1 MKLLMTGAFNCTAE
15 QKLNIEKLG
24 CEVMFQQ
31 MENEPLSAEMFTADA
46 VICNGLFL
54 HNDLDKF
61 PNLKFVQLI
70 SAGLDRVPV
79 ERMNDK
85 GITLC
90 NARGVYSTP
99 MAEWALTG
107 VLTLYKHTNT
117 FYSNQQNHKW
127 IKDRNVKELT
137 GSKVCIVGCG
147 SVGTECAKMFK
158 HFASE
163 IIAVDIVK
171 PKSDLFD
178 NYYTINNVTEAVKN
192 VDVVILT
199 LPLTDETRNLFNKE
213 LFSHFKN
220 DAILVNIARG
230 AVVNEE
236 DLINVLK
243 NGEIG
248 GAVLDVF
255 STEPLN
261 EESELW
267 NFPNVIITPH
277 NSFVSPKNNERLYN
291 VIYNNL
297 KEYMK
302 GEENS

>member
-31 MENEPLSAEMFTADA
+31 MENEPLSQEMFTADA

-61 PNLKFVQLI
+61 QNLKFVQLT

-79 ERMNDK
+79 ERMKEK

-107 VLTLYKHTNT
+107 VLTLYKNTNT
-117 FYSNQQNHKW
+117 FYNNQQNHKW
-127 IKDRNVKELT
+127 VKDRSVKELS
-137 GSKVCIVGCG
+137 GSAICIVGCG

-158 HFASE
+158 PFAKE

-171 PKSDLFD
+171 PASDLYD
-178 NYYTINNVTEAVKN
+178 AYHTIKNISKAVEN
-192 VDVVILT
+192 ADVVILT
-199 LPLTDETRNLFNKE
+199 LPLTTETKNMFNKE
-213 LFSHFKN
+213 LLSQFKN

-236 DLINVLK
+236 DLINALK
-243 NGEIG
+243 ENKLG

-255 STEPLN
+255 ETEPLS

-267 NFPNVIITPH
+267 DLENVIITPH

-291 VIYNNL
+291 VVYNNL
-297 KEYMK
+297 KEFMK

>member
-1 MKLLMTGAFNCTAE
+1 MKLLMTGAFNCIAE

-31 MENEPLSAEMFTADA
+31 MENEPLSQEIYEAEAI
-46 VICNGLFL
+46 ICNGLFL
-54 HNDLDKF
+54 YNDLDKF
-61 PNLKFVQLI
+61 PNLKFVQLT

-79 ERMNDK
+79 ERMKEK

-107 VLTLYKHTNT
+107 VLTLYKHTNE

-127 IKDRNVKELT
+127 VKDRNIKELS
-137 GSKVCIVGCG
+137 GSKICIVGCG
-147 SVGTECAKMFK
+147 SVGTESAKMFK
-158 HFASE
+158 PFASE

-171 PKSDLFD
+171 PASDLYD
-178 NYYTINNVTEAVKN
+178 AYYTIKNISKAVEN
-192 VDVVILT
+192 ADVVILT
-199 LPLTDETRNLFNKE
+199 LPLTDETRNMFNKE
-213 LFSHFKN
+213 ILSQFKN

-230 AVVNEE
+230 AVVSED
-236 DLINVLK
+236 DLINALK
-243 NGEIG
+243 ENKLG

-255 STEPLN
+255 NTEPLS

-267 NFPNVIITPH
+267 NMENVIITPH
-277 NSFVSPKNNERLYN
+277 NSFVSPKNAERLYN
-291 VIYNNL
+291 VVYNNL
-297 KEYMK
+297 KDFMK
-302 GEENS
+302 GEENT

>member
-31 MENEPLSAEMFTADA
+31 MENEPLSQEMYKADA

-61 PNLKFVQLI
+61 PNLKFVQLT
-70 SAGLDRVPV
+70 SAGLDRVTID
-79 ERMNDK
+79 RMNGK
-85 GITLC
+85 GIKLC

-107 VLTLYKHTNT
+107 VLTLYKHTNE

-127 IKDRNVKELT
+127 VKDRSVKELS
-137 GSKVCIVGCG
+137 GSTICIVGCG

-158 HFASE
+158 PFASE
-163 IIAVDIVK
+163 IIAVDIVQ
-171 PKSDLFD
+171 PTSDLFD
-178 NYYTINNVTEAVKN
+178 NNYTINNVAEAVQN
-192 VDVVILT
+192 ADVVILT
-199 LPLTDETRNLFNKE
+199 LPLTTETRNMFSKE
-213 LFSHFKN
+213 LLSQFKS

-230 AVVNEE
+230 AVVNED
-236 DLINVLK
+236 DLINALK
-243 NGEIG
+243 ENKLG

-255 STEPLN
+255 ETEPLG
-261 EESELW
+261 EKSELW
-267 NFPNVIITPH
+267 DFQNVVITPH
-277 NSFVSPKNNERLYN
+277 NSFVSPKNNERLYK
-291 VIYNNL
+291 VVYNNI
-297 KEYMK
+297 KDFMK

>member
-1 MKLLMTGAFNCTAE
+1 MKLLMTGAFNCTDE

-31 MENEPLSAEMFTADA
+31 MENEPLSQEMFTVDA

-54 HNDLDKF
+54 HNDLEKF
-61 PNLKFVQLI
+61 PNLKFVQLT

-79 ERMNDK
+79 QKMKYK
-85 GITLC
+85 GITLF

-99 MAEWALTG
+99 MAEWVLTG
-107 VLTLYKHTNT
+107 VLALYKHINT

-127 IKDRNVKELT
+127 VKDRNVKELS
-137 GSKVCIVGCG
+137 GSTICIVGCG
-147 SVGTECAKMFK
+147 SVGTECAKVFRS
-158 HFASE
+158 FASE

-171 PKSDLFD
+171 PASDLFD

-192 VDVVILT
+192 ADVVILT

-213 LFSHFKN
+213 LLSQFKN
-220 DAILVNIARG
+220 NAILVNISRG
-230 AVVNEE
+230 AVVNED
-236 DLINVLK
+236 DLINALK
-243 NGEIG
+243 EDKLG

-255 STEPLN
+255 NTEPLS

-267 NFPNVIITPH
+267 DLENVIITPH
-277 NSFVSPKNNERLYN
+277 NSFVSQKNNERLYK
-291 VIYNNL
+291 VVYNNL
-297 KEYMK
+297 KDFMK
-302 GEENS
+302 GEENK

>member
-24 CEVMFQQ
+24 CEIMFQQ
-31 MENEPLSAEMFTADA
+31 MENEPLSQEMFTVDA

-61 PNLKFVQLI
+61 PNLKLVQLT

-79 ERMNDK
+79 ERMKEK

-117 FYSNQQNHKW
+117 FYDNQQNHKW
-127 IKDRNVKELT
+127 VKDRSVKELS
-137 GSKVCIVGCG
+137 GSAICIVGCG

-158 HFASE
+158 PFANE

-171 PKSDLFD
+171 PVSDLYD
-178 NYYTINNVTEAVKN
+178 AYYTIKNISKAVEKA
-192 VDVVILT
+192 DVVILT
-199 LPLTDETRNLFNKE
+199 LPLTDETRNMFNKE
-213 LFSHFKN
+213 LISQFKN

-230 AVVNEE
+230 AVVNED
-236 DLINVLK
+236 DLINALK
-243 NGEIG
+243 NNELG

-255 STEPLN
+255 ETEPLS

-267 NFPNVIITPH
+267 DLENVIITPH

-291 VIYNNL
+291 VVYNNL
-297 KEYMK
+297 KEFMK

>member
-1 MKLLMTGAFNCTAE
+1 MKLLMTGAFNCTTE

-31 MENEPLSAEMFTADA
+31 MENEPLSQEMYKADA

-61 PNLKFVQLI
+61 PNLKFVQLT

-79 ERMNDK
+79 ERMKEK

-107 VLTLYKHTNT
+107 VLTLYKHTNA
-117 FYSNQQNHKW
+117 FYNNQQNHKW
-127 IKDRNVKELT
+127 VKDRNVKELS
-137 GSKVCIVGCG
+137 GSTICIVGCG

-158 HFASE
+158 PFAKE

-171 PKSDLFD
+171 PASDLYD
-178 NYYTINNVTEAVKN
+178 AYYTIKNISKAVEKA
-192 VDVVILT
+192 DVVILT
-199 LPLTDETRNLFNKE
+199 LPLTDETRNMFNKE
-213 LFSHFKN
+213 LISQFKN

-230 AVVNEE
+230 AVVNED
-236 DLINVLK
+236 DLINALK
-243 NGEIG
+243 ENKLG

-255 STEPLN
+255 ENEPLS

-267 NFPNVIITPH
+267 NLKNVIITPH
-277 NSFVSPKNNERLYN
+277 NSFVSPKNNERLYK
-291 VIYNNL
+291 VVYNNL
-297 KEYMK
+297 KDFMK
-302 GEENS
+302 GEENA

>member
-1 MKLLMTGAFNCTAE
+1 MKLLMTGAFNCTDE

-31 MENEPLSAEMFTADA
+31 MENEPLSQEMFTVDA

-54 HNDLDKF
+54 HNDLEKF
-61 PNLKFVQLI
+61 SNLKFVQLT

-79 ERMNDK
+79 QKMKDK
-85 GITLC
+85 GIKLY

-107 VLTLYKHTNT
+107 VLALYKNTNT
-117 FYSNQQNHKW
+117 FYSNQQKHKW
-127 IKDRNVKELT
+127 VKARSVKELS
-137 GSKVCIVGCG
+137 GSTICIVGCG

-158 HFASE
+158 PFASE

-171 PKSDLFD
+171 PTSDLFD
-178 NYYTINNVTEAVKN
+178 NYYTINNVSKAVKN
-192 VDVVILT
+192 SDVVILT
-199 LPLTDETRNLFNKE
+199 LPLTDETRNMFNKD
-213 LFSHFKN
+213 LFSQFKS

-230 AVVNEE
+230 AIVNEE
-236 DLINVLK
+236 DLINLLK
-243 NGEIG
+243 NGQLG

-267 NFPNVIITPH
+267 NMENVIITPH
-277 NSFVSPKNNERLYN
+277 NSFVSPKNNERLYKL
-291 VIYNNL
+291 IYNNL
-297 KEYMK
+297 KEFMK
-302 GEENS
+302 GEENK

>member
-31 MENEPLSAEMFTADA
+31 MENEPLSAEMFSADA
-46 VICNGLFL
+46 VICNSLFL

-61 PNLKFVQLI
+61 PNLKFVQLT

-79 ERMNDK
+79 DK
-85 GITLC
+85 MKEKSITLC

-117 FYSNQQNHKW
+117 FYNNQQNHKW
-127 IKDRNVKELT
+127 VKDRSVKELSAST
-137 GSKVCIVGCG
+137 ICIVGCG

-158 HFASE
+158 PFAKE

-171 PKSDLFD
+171 PTNDLFD
-178 NYYTINNVTEAVKN
+178 TYYTINNVSEAVKN
-192 VDVVILT
+192 ADVVILT
-199 LPLTDETRNLFNKE
+199 LPLTDETRNMFNKE
-213 LFSHFKN
+213 LLSQFKN

-230 AVVNEE
+230 AVVNED
-236 DLINVLK
+236 DLINALK
-243 NGEIG
+243 NNELG

-255 STEPLN
+255 ETEPLS

-267 NFPNVIITPH
+267 NLPNVVITPH
-277 NSFVSPKNNERLYN
+277 NSFVSQKNNERLYN
-291 VIYNNL
+291 VVYNNL
-297 KEYMK
+297 KEFMK

>member
-31 MENEPLSAEMFTADA
+31 MENEPLSAEMFSADA
-46 VICNGLFL
+46 VICNSLFL

-61 PNLKFVQLI
+61 PNLKFVQLT

-79 ERMNDK
+79 DK
-85 GITLC
+85 MKEKSITLC

-107 VLTLYKHTNT
+107 VLSLYKNT
-117 FYSNQQNHKW
+117 KEFYENQKNHKW
-127 IKDRNVKELT
+127 VKDRSVKELSAST
-137 GSKVCIVGCG
+137 ICIVGCG

-158 HFASE
+158 PFAKE

-171 PKSDLFD
+171 PTNDLFD
-178 NYYTINNVTEAVKN
+178 TYYTINNVSEAVKN
-192 VDVVILT
+192 ADVVILT
-199 LPLTDETRNLFNKE
+199 LPLTDETRNMFNKE
-213 LFSHFKN
+213 LLSQFKN

-230 AVVNEE
+230 AVVNED
-236 DLINVLK
+236 DLINALK
-243 NGEIG
+243 NNELG

-255 STEPLN
+255 ETEPLD
-261 EESELW
+261 EKSELW
-267 NFPNVIITPH
+267 NLPNVVITPH
-277 NSFVSPKNNERLYN
+277 NSFVSPKNNERLFEL
-291 VIYNNL
+291 VYNNL
-297 KEYMK
+297 ITYMK
-302 GEENS
+302 EV